1 MTYVLN
7 DASVLPATEVTKT
20 AKTAAKPATTSEG
33 QGFWQRLYAA
43 MIESRRRSALRELRA
58 HSFLINESGMLLG
71 GIPASTISNDRAL
84 PFNR

>member
-20 AKTAAKPATTSEG
+20 AAKTVTTSDG
-33 QGFWQRLYAA
+33 SGFWQRLYAA
-43 MIESRRRSALRELRA
+43 MIESRRRSAMRELRA
-58 HSFLINESGMLLG
+58 HNFLINESGMLLG
-71 GIPASTISNDRAL
+71 GIPVSTISNDRAL

>member
-20 AKTAAKPATTSEG
+20 AKTAAMSDG

-58 HSFLINESGMLLG
+58 HSFLINESGILLG
-71 GIPASTISNDRAL
+71 GIPASTVSNDRAL

>member
-7 DASVLPATEVTKT
+7 ST
-20 AKTAAKPATTSEG
+20 AGFAADKPANLKGLS
-33 QGFWQRLYAA
+33 FWQRIFAA

-58 HSFLINESGMLLG
+58 YSHLIKEAELVLG
-71 GIPASTISNDRAL
+71 DAQDKPASL

>member
-7 DASVLPATEVTKT
+7 DASVLPLAEVTKT
-20 AKTAAKPATTSEG
+20 AKKADGE
-33 QGFWQRLYAA
+33 GFWQRLYAA

-58 HSFLINESGMLLG
+58 HSFRVNEAGLMLG
-71 GIPASTISNDRAL
+71 GLAATSLATDEAL

>member
-7 DASVLPATEVTKT
+7 NTAVLPATEVK
-20 AKTAAKPATTSEG
+20 KTAAASEG
-33 QGFWQRLYAA
+33 PGFWQRLYAA

-58 HSFLINESGMLLG
+58 HSFRINEAGLMLG
-71 GIPASTISNDRAL
+71 GVSATSLATDEAL

>member
-7 DASVLPATEVTKT
+7 DASVLSATEVTKT
-20 AKTAAKPATTSEG
+20 AKTASATDG
-33 QGFWQRLYAA
+33 LGFWQRLYAA

-58 HSFLINESGMLLG
+58 HSFLLNESETVLG
-71 GIPASTISNDRAL
+71 GLSAATISTDVAL

>member
-7 DASVLPATEVTKT
+7 TTTDLPVATRTEGTK
-20 AKTAAKPATTSEG
+20 KATGPS
-33 QGFWQRLYAA
+33 FWQRLYAA

-58 HSFLINESGMLLG
+58 HSFLINESETVLG
-71 GIPASTISNDRAL
+71 GLSAATISTDVAL

>member
-20 AKTAAKPATTSEG
+20 AKTSDG

-58 HSFLINESGMLLG
+58 HSFLINETGMLLG

>member
-7 DASVLPATEVTKT
+7 DASVLPTTEVKPS
-20 AKTAAKPATTSEG
+20 AAASDG
-33 QGFWQRLYAA
+33 SGFWQRLYAA

-58 HSFLINESGMLLG
+58 HSFRINESGMLLG
-71 GIPASTISNDRAL
+71 GIPATTLSTDEAL

>member
-7 DASVLPATEVTKT
+7 DASVLPATG
-20 AKTAAKPATTSEG
+20 ATNANTVAVSDG

-58 HSFLINESGMLLG
+58 HSLRINESGILLG
-71 GIPASTISNDRAL
+71 GIPASTVSNHQAL

>member
-7 DASVLPATEVTKT
+7 DASVLSATEVTKT
-20 AKTAAKPATTSEG
+20 AATANGP
-33 QGFWQRLYAA
+33 GFWQRLYAA

-58 HSFLINESGMLLG
+58 HNFLINESGMLLG
-71 GIPASTISNDRAL
+71 GIPVSTVSNDRAL

>member
-7 DASVLPATEVTKT
+7 DASVLSATGVTKS
-20 AKTAAKPATTSEG
+20 AKTATTSGG

-58 HSFLINESGMLLG
+58 HSFLINESEMVVG
-71 GIPASTISNDRAL
+71 GLSAATISTDVAL
-84 PFNR
+84 PFHR

>member
-7 DASVLPATEVTKT
+7 DASVLPA
-20 AKTAAKPATTSEG
+20 AASKKAAGE
-33 QGFWQRLYAA
+33 GFWQRLYAA

-58 HSFLINESGMLLG
+58 YSYLINESNTVLG
-71 GIPASTISNDRAL
+71 GLPGTTVSTDAGL

>member
-20 AKTAAKPATTSEG
+20 VATSDG

-43 MIESRRRSALRELRA
+43 MVESRRRSALRELRA
-58 HSFLINESGMLLG
+58 HNFLINESGMLLG
-71 GIPASTISNDRAL
+71 GIPASTVSNDKAL